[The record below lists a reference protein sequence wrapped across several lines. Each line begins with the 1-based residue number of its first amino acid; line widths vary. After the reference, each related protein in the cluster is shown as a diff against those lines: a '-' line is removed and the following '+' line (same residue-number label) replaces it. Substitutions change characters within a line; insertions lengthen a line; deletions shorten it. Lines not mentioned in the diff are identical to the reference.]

1 MTKEI
6 LLSVKGLH
14 YQGMDRNDEIETI
27 TPAEYYDKGDS
38 HYVLYEEI
46 MEGMEVPVKNVVKF
60 KNSYLEI
67 TKKGPLSVHLLFEE
81 GKKNLT
87 SYATPF
93 GSILIGVD
101 TEEVEVRKEEHS
113 IDIRV
118 KYTLEANY
126 EFLADCELSMELRE
140 NGQSAE

>member
-14 YQGMDRNDEIETI
+14 YQGADGNDEIETI

-140 NGQSAE
+140 NCQSVK

>member
-81 GKKNLT
+81 RKKNLT

-126 EFLADCELSMELRE
+126 EFLADCQLSMELRE

>member
-67 TKKGPLSVHLLFEE
+67 TKKVPLSVHLLFEE

>member
-87 SYATPF
+87 S
-93 GSILIGVD
+93 
-101 TEEVEVRKEEHS
+101 
-113 IDIRV
+113 
-118 KYTLEANY
+118 
-126 EFLADCELSMELRE
+126 
-140 NGQSAE
+140 